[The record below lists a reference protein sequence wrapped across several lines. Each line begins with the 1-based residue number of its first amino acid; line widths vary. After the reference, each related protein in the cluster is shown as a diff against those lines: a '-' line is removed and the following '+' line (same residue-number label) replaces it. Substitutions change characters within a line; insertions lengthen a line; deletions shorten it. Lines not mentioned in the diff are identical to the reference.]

1 MTTEATPGALG
12 SNDQLGLRPERAK
25 ANAGPGQLEAEVLRN
40 LANHARF
47 VAEAMG
53 ACDGSMSAQK
63 AACLEW
69 LACGAEYQQMLR
81 GGPRVS
87 TAHLLKAQENL
98 VKQIRFLEA

>member
-1 MTTEATPGALG
+1 MSEITPAVGAPIERQVRPASEAPG
-12 SNDQLGLRPERAK
+12 R
-25 ANAGPGQLEAEVLRN
+25 LEAEVLRN

-47 VAEAMG
+47 EAEVMG
-53 ACDGSMSAQK
+53 ACDGSMSRQK

-87 TAHLLKAQENL
+87 TGQLLLAQENF
-98 VKQIRFLEA
+98 VKQIKFLEA